1 MLVAVTGSTGLIGT
15 ALVRRLTGE
24 GHQVLRL
31 VRSRP
36 QGPQQAHWDPAAG
49 RIDAGALAGA
59 DAVVHLAG
67 KGIGDNLRW
76 TRRVK
81 REILDSR
88 VQGTRLLATTLAGL
102 GGGPRVLVCASGIH
116 YYGDHGDELLTEQ
129 SASGQGF
136 LAEVCRRWEAA
147 ADPARAAGIRVVH
160 LRTALVQ
167 AANGVLARQFLLFR
181 LGLGGRLGSG
191 RQWWSWIALDDVVGL
206 YRHALATAELAG
218 PVNAA
223 APNPVT
229 NAEHAATVARVLR
242 RPALLHVPRFG
253 PRLLLGDLG
262 DVLFDSIRVQPAVA
276 LASGYRFAF
285 PELEPALRHALGP
298 PGRA

>member
-167 AANGVLARQFLLFR
+167 AADGFRDAGGDSQKLPQFPRSAEQSGKRLADSAFR
-181 LGLGGRLGSG
+181 GST
-191 RQWWSWIALDDVVGL
+191 RWTL
-206 YRHALATAELAG
+206 
-218 PVNAA
+218 
-223 APNPVT
+223 
-229 NAEHAATVARVLR
+229 
-242 RPALLHVPRFG
+242 VPRCG
-253 PRLLLGDLG
+253 C
-262 DVLFDSIRVQPAVA
+262 QPHSA
-276 LASGYRFAF
+276 LASSRLLF
-285 PELEPALRHALGP
+285 PCPW
-298 PGRA
+298 PGSVPRPCRPVCSAAAINRDMLS

>member
-67 KGIGDNLRW
+67 KSLGDNLRW
-76 TRRVK
+76 TRRVR
-81 REILDSR
+81 RELLQSR
-88 VQGTRLLATTLAGL
+88 VEGTGLLAETIAGL
-102 GGGPRVLVCASGIH
+102 DDGPRVLVCASGIN
-116 YYGDHGDELLTEQ
+116 YYGDRGDELLTEQ

-147 ADPARAAGIRVVH
+147 ADPAIRAIIVTGSKSFC
-160 LRTALVQ
+160 TSK
-167 AANGVLARQFLLFR
+167 
-181 LGLGGRLGSG
+181 GRLFSSSVETRNVSDVSSQVEPSG
-191 RQWWSWIALDDVVGL
+191 GDF
-206 YRHALATAELAG
+206 ATT
-218 PVNAA
+218 A
-223 APNPVT
+223 APID
-229 NAEHAATVARVLR
+229 AEAPGRFSTITVA
-242 RPALLHVPRFG
+242 
-253 PRLLLGDLG
+253 PRLCCKAGCRRRAMASEVPPAGNGLM
-262 DVLFDSIRVQPAVA
+262 IRTVPEGAV
-276 LASGYRFAF
+276 
-285 PELEPALRHALGP
+285 
-298 PGRA
+298 